1 VTEKVYTID
10 ELRALEEYPGTAY
23 EQKYHFSRFS
33 GKVIKHRDYHRNY
46 SFLIYV
52 LLFFSFSIGGWI
64 WEVGIHVIEDGVFIN
79 RGTMHGP
86 WLPIYGFGGVGA
98 LLLFKKRVDN
108 QVGVF
113 VGSVFICAAAEYVT
127 SVLIEKIQGLKYWDY
142 NGYFLNINGRICFEG
157 IVVFGFACILVIYIL
172 SPFLDNIYEH
182 IPKKVLA
189 AAAVILCVCFAAD
202 FVYSLKVPNEG
213 KGITDYCVDM
223 IRYVSI

>member
-1 VTEKVYTID
+1 MTEKVYTID

-33 GKVIKHRDYHRNY
+33 GKVIKHRDYHRDY

-113 VGSVFICAAAEYVT
+113 VGSVVICAAAEYVT

-189 AAAVILCVCFAAD
+189 AVAVILCVGFAAD

-213 KGITDYCVDM
+213 KGITDYCVD
-223 IRYVSI
+223 I